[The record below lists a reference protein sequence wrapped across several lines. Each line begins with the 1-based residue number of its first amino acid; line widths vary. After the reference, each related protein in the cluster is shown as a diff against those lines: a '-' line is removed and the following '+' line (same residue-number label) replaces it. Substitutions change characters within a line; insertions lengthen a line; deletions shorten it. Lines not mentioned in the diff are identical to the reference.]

1 MVCGGLGWFAVFR
14 RCGNFGALR
23 ISYRY
28 EACNGVIKLAIN
40 KIWKINQPSF
50 FPVLLLAKEFNF
62 IVFMHSCNNAEIF
75 LGKHEFVSLSNK
87 QLEINFTLM
96 QSRTTFYANVYIV

>member
-1 MVCGGLGWFAVFR
+1 MTLSR
-14 RCGNFGALR
+14 LEIRNFGALR

-50 FPVLLLAKEFNF
+50 FLFSCLQKNLILLSLCL
-62 IVFMHSCNNAEIF
+62 CNNDEIF

-87 QLEINFTLM
+87 QLEINFTLDD
-96 QSRTTFYANVYIV
+96 RC